1 MKTQKIALAIKC
13 SLALVAIF
21 FSFFQANANNKQLF
35 ESANDAYKKGDY
47 ITAENLYD
55 SILKS
60 GVENASLHFNL
71 GNCYYK
77 TNQIGKSILHYEK
90 ALTFEP
96 EDEDILHNLSLANNK
111 TIDRVITVPELK
123 IVGWWKR
130 FVKTFNS
137 TGWGAIAITLAWLAL
152 GFIALYLFTQ
162 FKSFGM
168 LLGILF
174 ATLSLGAFAL
184 RQKVSRCETKP
195 NTAVLLVASTYV
207 KSAPEHSST
216 DLFVIHEGLK
226 LQVKDM
232 VGEWC
237 KVRLSDGKVGWVPKQ
252 QLGFI

>member
-1 MKTQKIALAIKC
+1 MKTQKIALAIKY

-21 FSFFQANANNKQLF
+21 FSFFQAKANNKQLF
-35 ESANDAYKKGDY
+35 DNANDAYKKGDY

-96 EDEDILHNLSLANNK
+96 EDEDILHNLKMAQAK
-111 TIDRVITVPELK
+111 TSDHILTVPELK
-123 IVGWWKR
+123 IVGWWKQ

-137 TGWGAIAITLAWLAL
+137 TGWGTLTIAFAWAALA
-152 GFIALYLFTQ
+152 FMALYLFTQ
-162 FKSFGM
+162 FKSSGM

-184 RQKVSRCETKP
+184 RQKVSRCENKP

-207 KSAPEHSST
+207 KSAPEQSST

-226 LQVKDM
+226 LQVKDR